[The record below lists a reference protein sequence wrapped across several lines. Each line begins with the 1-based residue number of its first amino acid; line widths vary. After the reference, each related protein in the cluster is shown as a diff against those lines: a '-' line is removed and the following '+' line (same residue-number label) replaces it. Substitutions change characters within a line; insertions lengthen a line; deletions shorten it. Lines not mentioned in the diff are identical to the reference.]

1 MEIILKIL
9 SYLSVLGAVVALPV
23 CLIFLIVCLIKK
35 KPIRLPGISLAISA
49 LVVIV
54 SFSLLVIIQTIDPSL
69 KETSI
74 GAKQQRSLEE
84 TLNSSTQPTTKPMTI
99 ASTTATTATK
109 STTTTTTTATTK
121 ASVPSEYK
129 SALAKANSYANSLY
143 MSKANLYEQL
153 TSSYGEAF
161 SEEAAQYAID
171 NVTTDYKKNALKKAK
186 SYRDTQ
192 NMSPARIYEQLTSE
206 YGEGFTPDEAQYA
219 IDNLD

>member
-35 KPIRLPGISLAISA
+35 KSIRLPGISLAISA

-54 SFSLLVIIQTIDPSL
+54 SFSLIVIIQTIDPSL

-84 TLNSSTQPTTKPMTI
+84 ALNSTQPTTKPMTI
-99 ASTTATTATK
+99 ASTTETTATK

-143 MSKANLYEQL
+143 MSKVNLYEQL
-153 TSSYGEAF
+153 TSEYGEAF

-186 SYRDTQ
+186 SYRDNQ